1 MSKDICQELPVIVR
15 AQVVLQRVW
24 MMKLTVLQDISLSWI
39 RNLARGTTFSPQ
51 DLYSMLTQDYL
62 DECQNR
68 GDSDWEERYK
78 NDTRWAIQIALDREG
93 LITRV
98 KRGSYRRL

>member
-1 MSKDICQELPVIVR
+1 
-15 AQVVLQRVW
+15 
-24 MMKLTVLQDISLSWI
+24 MMKLTVLQDISLNWI
-39 RNLARGTTFSPQ
+39 RNLARGTTFSPH

-78 NDTRWAIQIALDREG
+78 NDARWAIQIALDREG
-93 LITRV
+93 LITRI